1 MASLTEVEIYA
12 DSRYPVD
19 RKFIRSA
26 VWDLLARYGM
36 GDQRVVV
43 EVTLVGNRK
52 IHELNKV
59 HRKIDSPTDV
69 LSFPLEDM
77 ASQSDGKI
85 HLGDVVV
92 NYPMARDL
100 AVKMN
105 RIIDKVI
112 GELVEH
118 GVKHLL
124 GEHHGDEKI
133 NK

>member
-1 MASLTEVEIYA
+1 MAQSLEVEIFA

-26 VWDLLARYGM
+26 VRDLLIRYGM
-36 GDQRVVV
+36 GEQRVVV
-43 EVTLVGNRK
+43 EVTIVGNRK
-52 IHELNKV
+52 IHELNKTY
-59 HRKIDSPTDV
+59 RKIDAPTDV
-69 LSFPLEDM
+69 LSFPLEEM
-77 ASQSDGKI
+77 VQKPDGKI

-92 NYPMARDL
+92 NYPMARDM

-112 GELVEH
+112 AELVEH

-124 GEHHGDEKI
+124 GEHHE
-133 NK
+133 